1 MYKVTIDG
9 RSLNVKEGTTILAA
23 CEQLGIK
30 IPTLCHL
37 NHLDP
42 AGSCRICVV
51 EVKGVQALQ
60 ISCATPCRDG
70 MEVTTMNERIYKFR
84 RMIVELML
92 ANHDIDCFTCS
103 ANGRCELYQLALDYG
118 VEQTRFAK
126 VKNVGAKDET
136 NEFLNYDPTKC
147 ILCRRCV
154 RVCHELQS
162 SKVLSLKNRGIDTAV
177 AVPYNQLFRDYDC
190 VSCGNCA
197 SVCPTGA
204 LTTKES
210 KTYREWEITRT
221 RTTCPYCGVGCQMD
235 LLVKNG
241 KVVGVEPAEGH
252 TNPSLLCVK
261 GKFAYHFIDH
271 PERLTTPLIRKNGAL
286 TPASWDEA
294 LDYVA
299 DGIKRIRKE
308 SGPEAIAGF
317 ASGRASNEDTYVFQK
332 MMRAAIGSNSVDN
345 CARV

>member
-1 MYKVTIDG
+1 
-9 RSLNVKEGTTILAA
+9 
-23 CEQLGIK
+23 
-30 IPTLCHL
+30 
-37 NHLDP
+37 
-42 AGSCRICVV
+42 
-51 EVKGVQALQ
+51 
-60 ISCATPCRDG
+60 
-70 MEVTTMNERIYKFR
+70 MNERIYKFR

-92 ANHDIDCFTCS
+92 ANHDIDCFTCPP

-118 VEQTRFAK
+118 VEQSRFAK
-126 VKNVGAKDET
+126 VKQTGTKDESSD
-136 NEFLNYDPTKC
+136 FLNYDPSKC

-162 SKVLSLKNRGIDTAV
+162 SKVLSLKGRGIDTKV
-177 AVPYNQLFRDYDC
+177 GMPYDQLFKDYDC

-197 SVCPTGA
+197 SVCPPTGA

-210 KTYREWEITRT
+210 KAYREWEITRT

-241 KVVGVEPAEGH
+241 KIVGVEPAEGH
-252 TNPSLLCVK
+252 TNPSILCVK

-271 PERLTTPLIRKNGAL
+271 PERLTTPLIRKNGGAL
-286 TPASWDEA
+286 TPAGWDEA

-299 DGIKRIRKE
+299 DGIKE
-308 SGPEAIAGF
+308 SERRAAQKQSP
-317 ASGRASNEDTYVFQK
+317 ASPRAEPVTKIPTSSKK

>member
-1 MYKVTIDG
+1 MYKVIING
-9 RSLNVKEGTTILAA
+9 RSLNVKEGTTILEA

-51 EVKGVQALQ
+51 EVKGVKALQ
-60 ISCATPCRDG
+60 ISCATPCWDG

-92 ANHDIDCFTCS
+92 ANHDIDCFTCP
-103 ANGRCELYQLALDYG
+103 ANGKCELYQLALDYG
-118 VEQTRFAK
+118 VQESRFVK
-126 VKNVGAKDET
+126 VKQRGPKDET
-136 NEFLNYDPTKC
+136 SEFFNYDPAKC

-162 SKVLSLKNRGIDTAV
+162 SKILSLKNRGIDTEV
-177 AVPYNQLFRDYDC
+177 AMPYDLLFADYDC

-210 KTYREWEITRT
+210 KTFREWEITRT
-221 RTTCPYCGVGCQMD
+221 RTTCPYCGVGCQLD
-235 LLVKNG
+235 LLVKNN
-241 KVVGVEPAEGH
+241 KVVGVEPAEGAA
-252 TNPSLLCVK
+252 NPGILCIK
-261 GKFAYHFIDH
+261 GKFAYHFVNH
-271 PERLTTPLIRKNGAL
+271 PDRLTTPLIRKNGAL
-286 TPASWDEA
+286 TPASWDET

-299 DGIKRIRKE
+299 NGITKIKEE
-308 SGPEAIAGF
+308 SGPDAIAGF
-317 ASGRASNEDTYVFQK
+317 ASARATNEDNYVFMK
-332 MMRAAIGSNSVDN
+332 MMRAVIGTNNVDH
-345 CARV
+345 CARL